1 MLTARKKSFID
12 NYMLTRNASDSAR
25 KAGYSIKTCRQLGS
39 RLLTDKDVKSAIDAW
54 EASEHAKIEEKKAER
69 TKDSYVETVWK
80 QYETVTEEPSKIR
93 ALELAGKAMGFIG
106 TNDSRPNQTLNIT
119 LNKTE
124 VLNMI
129 APEKWNSL
137 RSLLESD

>member
-1 MLTARKKSFID
+1 M
-12 NYMLTRNASDSAR
+12 
-25 KAGYSIKTCRQLGS
+25 
-39 RLLTDKDVKSAIDAW
+39 LTDKDVKSAIDAW